1 MQILKQIF
9 KSQYIIGTLFYSFP
23 SFFSIIISLISIP
36 IFLKFSNPDDYAN
49 FLISHF
55 VLTIA
60 LITNLNIGRITT
72 INIAKKRKSNS
83 DIFFT
88 SIIFTFLLSFLFTLL
103 IFLLFLYIINF
114 FQLNTIEQL
123 TDLKILL
130 GLFLT
135 NIYLTLE
142 GYYKGNLNYKLL
154 SFFNLFFY
162 SISLSIP
169 SIFVLYNINIDIFT
183 ISLIIKLIVVISM
196 FIFAL
201 KKFTNYKFKYSKSF
215 IKDCINN
222 SKWMTL
228 NTFLNQIYNYLDK
241 YLIKIF
247 LDNLVF
253 IYYTIS
259 QQLTSK
265 LGDPLLAYNNV
276 FIAKTFKK
284 KNNESN
290 NLSYSSL
297 FYCIYIFTIFVFLY
311 FFLEI
316 LLKLWLGFAYSEK
329 YFELIKVFFL
339 ISTLGSYSKLIID
352 YYDIANKS
360 KQSSKIELLILLP
373 FIAGIVFSIINKNIY
388 YFLFLI
394 LLKELITLTIRF
406 YYIRNFFYFKK
417 FIYIQLILIIFN
429 SVSWFYNLDNIY
441 FVIIQFLHLIIFL
454 PLKSLRKFYKI

>member
-1 MQILKQIF
+1 MQMLKQIF

-23 SFFSIIISLISIP
+23 SLFSIIISLISIP
-36 IFLKFSNPDDYAN
+36 IFLKFSSPDDYSN

-60 LITNLNIGRITT
+60 IITNLNIGKITT
-72 INIAKKRKSNS
+72 INIVKKKRSNS
-83 DIFFT
+83 EIFFT
-88 SIIFTFLLSFLFTLL
+88 SIIFTFLFSFSFTLL
-103 IFLLFLYIINF
+103 IFLLFSSIVHYF
-114 FQLNTIEQL
+114 SLNTL
-123 TDLKILL
+123 KVLADLKILF

-135 NIYLTLE
+135 NTYLTLE

-169 SIFVLYNINIDIFT
+169 SIFIVYDINLNIFT
-183 ISLIIKLIVVISM
+183 ISLIVKFLVVLSM
-196 FIFAL
+196 FIFVFN
-201 KKFTNYKFKYSKSF
+201 KINIYRFKYSKSF
-215 IKDCINN
+215 VNDCTNN
-222 SKWMTL
+222 LKWMTL

-247 LDNLVF
+247 LDNLIF

-259 QQLTSK
+259 QQITSK
-265 LGDPLLAYNNV
+265 LGDPLLAYNNI
-276 FIAKTFKK
+276 FIAKTFRKN
-284 KNNESN
+284 NNESN

-297 FYCIYIFTIFVFLY
+297 FYCIYIFAAFLFLY
-311 FFLEI
+311 FFLDI
-316 LLKLWLGFAYSEK
+316 FLKLWLGSAYSVK

-352 YYDIANKS
+352 YYDIVNKS
-360 KQSSKIELLILLP
+360 KQSSKIELLILIP
-373 FIAGIVFSIINKNIY
+373 FIAGIIFSVINKNIY

-394 LLKELITLTIRF
+394 LLKELITLIIRF
-406 YYIRNFFYFKK
+406 YYIKNLFYFKK
-417 FIYIQLILIIFN
+417 FFYVQLILIIFN

-441 FVIIQFLHLIIFL
+441 FIIIQFLHLLIFL
-454 PLKSLRKFYKI
+454 PLRSLRKFYKI

>member
-36 IFLKFSNPDDYAN
+36 IFLKFSSPEDYSN

-60 LITNLNIGRITT
+60 IITNLNIGKITT
-72 INIAKKRKSNS
+72 INIAKKKTSHLN
-83 DIFFT
+83 IFFT
-88 SIIFTFLLSFLFTLL
+88 SIIFTFLFSFLFTLI
-103 IFLLFLYIINF
+103 IFFLFLSIINY
-114 FQLNTIEQL
+114 FQLSAIKEL

-142 GYYKGNLNYKLL
+142 GYYKGSLNYKLL
-154 SFFNLFFY
+154 SFFNLTFY

-169 SIFVLYNINIDIFT
+169 SFFIIYNININIFS
-183 ISLIIKLIVVISM
+183 ISLIVKFIVVIAM
-196 FIFAL
+196 IIFVL
-201 KKFTNYKFKYSKSF
+201 HKLTNYKFKYSKSF
-215 IKDCINN
+215 ANDCINN
-222 SKWMTL
+222 LKWMTL

-247 LDNLVF
+247 LDNLIF

-259 QQLTSK
+259 QQITSK
-265 LGDPLLAYNNV
+265 LGDPLLAYNNI

-284 KNNESN
+284 NEN
-290 NLSYSSL
+290 KNLSYSSV
-297 FYCIYIFTIFVFLY
+297 FYCIYIFVAFVFLY
-311 FFLEI
+311 FFLDT
-316 LLKLWLGFAYSEK
+316 LLKLWLGSAYSVK

-339 ISTLGSYSKLIID
+339 IATLGSYSKLIID

-360 KQSSKIELLILLP
+360 KQSSKIELLLLIP
-373 FIAGIVFSIINKNIY
+373 FIAGIIFSIINQNIY

-394 LLKELITLTIRF
+394 LFKELIALAARF
-406 YYIRNFFYFKK
+406 YYIRNFFYFRK
-417 FIYIQLILIIFN
+417 FIYIQLMFIIFN
-429 SVSWFYNLDNIY
+429 SFSWFYNLDNIN
-441 FVIIQFLHLIIFL
+441 FIILQFLHLIFFL
-454 PLKSLRKFYKI
+454 PIKGLRKFYKI

>member
-36 IFLKFSNPDDYAN
+36 IFLKFSSPEDYSN

-60 LITNLNIGRITT
+60 IITNLNIGKITT
-72 INIAKKRKSNS
+72 INIAKKKISHLN
-83 DIFFT
+83 IFFT
-88 SIIFTFLLSFLFTLL
+88 SIIFTFLFSFLFTLL
-103 IFLLFLYIINF
+103 IFLLFLSIINY
-114 FQLNTIEQL
+114 FQLSAIKEL

-142 GYYKGNLNYKLL
+142 GYYKGSLNYKLL

-169 SIFVLYNINIDIFT
+169 SFFVLYNININIFF
-183 ISLIIKLIVVISM
+183 ISLIVKFIVVIAM
-196 FIFAL
+196 FIFVL
-201 KKFTNYKFKYSKSF
+201 NKLNNYKFKYSKSF
-215 IKDCINN
+215 ADDCINN
-222 SKWMTL
+222 LKWMTL

-247 LDNLVF
+247 LDNLIF

-259 QQLTSK
+259 QQITSK
-265 LGDPLLAYNNV
+265 LGDPLLAYNNI

-284 KNNESN
+284 NKNENN
-290 NLSYSSL
+290 NLSYSSV
-297 FYCIYIFTIFVFLY
+297 FYCIYIFTSFLFLY
-311 FFLEI
+311 LFLDT
-316 LLKLWLGFAYSEK
+316 LLKFWLGSAYSIK

-339 ISTLGSYSKLIID
+339 ITTLGSYSKMIID

-360 KQSSKIELLILLP
+360 KQSSKIELLFLIP
-373 FIAGIVFSIINKNIY
+373 FVGGIIFSIINQNVY

-394 LLKELITLTIRF
+394 LFKELITLAARF
-406 YYIRNFFYFKK
+406 YYIKNLFYFRK

-429 SVSWFYNLDNIY
+429 SFSWFYNLDNIY
-441 FVIIQFLHLIIFL
+441 FILLQFLHLIFFL
-454 PLKSLRKFYKI
+454 PFKGLRNFYKI